1 MVDLNEMAEEERKRN
16 EALDGLAE
24 LSQEME
30 KHRKEDEARN
40 DAWWEGLTEEERE
53 DAFYAVCK
61 RLCQGELKERG
72 TYRYVLYQ
80 VFGFD
85 PGMYMRGMD
94 CGYMAL
100 HNAIFDG
107 EEFEKMKAV
116 TRFEVIDESGRA
128 YVKYLDK
135 DEGIKY
141 NLQDK
146 DKTLKVFIDKTTWK
160 KDL

>member
-30 KHRKEDEARN
+30 KHRKQHEVEMD
-40 DAWWEGLTEEERE
+40 DWWNQLTPEERE
-53 DAFYAVCK
+53 AAFYSVCK
-61 RLCQGELKERG
+61 RLHQGELKERG
-72 TYRYVLYQ
+72 SYRYVLYN

-116 TRFEVIDESGRA
+116 NRFEVIDESGRA

-141 NLQDK
+141 NLQD
-146 DKTLKVFIDKTTWK
+146 DDRTLKVFIDKTNWK